1 MLRLIDESFTLRRAA
16 RRLGWRP
23 VTLRAEVPERPVGAK
38 FELTHACNLRCGF
51 CYTDSPRHTLS
62 RTPDLSDSTWRA
74 LADEAAE
81 LGVIE
86 VVLSG
91 GEPFLRRELT
101 LGLVD
106 RLYEAGVGVTLNTNG
121 WFVDDA
127 VADRLGAAAG
137 TQVHL
142 SIDGATPALHDGARG
157 VPGSWRRA
165 VSAVSRLL
173 DRGVP
178 VQVIHVVTPDNER
191 AFPDFLGQMWTLGVM
206 SVRVT
211 PVVEM
216 GAAARRSGWTISRSR
231 LRRAIK
237 HARSSYPGMRVVLQ
251 PGNAGVLAVHDEAAP
266 AALLVRP
273 SGAVLTDALHPFA
286 FGNAARDGL
295 EVCWQ
300 RIRERWD
307 DPRIAQWAGSLG
319 SHHDLPQ
326 SSVVPYL
333 DDEPVVVEAGE
344 PDGGAA
350 PRAGAGPRYAD
361 APVPAPTKPK
371 DDSGD
376 PAENLREAR
385 MVVRE
390 LALARRYTAGPVRI
404 AGGPT
409 QHYARSAQ
417 NGYVTRLNRTAA
429 MVAGALRE
437 GRAEDAVAILAEHH
451 PHTERSRLED
461 DVLAAARALI
471 GRGILIPA
479 AGQCSTSTNPRS
491 SSILTNAST
500 SARASSGDSANRSAS
515 V

>member
-16 RRLGWRP
+16 RRVGWRP
-23 VTLRAEVPERPVGAK
+23 ATLRAEVPERPVGAK

-62 RTPDLSDSTWRA
+62 RTPDLPDSTWRA

-101 LGLVD
+101 LDLVD
-106 RLYEAGVGVTLNTNG
+106 RLHEAGVGVTLNTNG
-121 WFVDDA
+121 WFIDDA
-127 VADRLGAAAG
+127 VADRLGAVPDI
-137 TQVHL
+137 QVHL
-142 SIDGATPALHDGARG
+142 SIDGATPALHDGSRG

-173 DRGVP
+173 DRGVC

-191 AFPDFLGQMWTLGVM
+191 AFPDFLAQMWTLGVS
-206 SVRVT
+206 SVRAT

-216 GAAARRSGWTISRSR
+216 GAAARRPGWAVSRSR
-231 LRRAIK
+231 LRRTIK
-237 HARSSYPGMRVVLQ
+237 RARSRYPGMRVVLQ
-251 PGNAGVLAVHDEAAP
+251 AGNAGVLAVHDEAAP

-295 EVCWQ
+295 AACWQ

-307 DPRIAQWAGSLG
+307 DPRITRWAGSLS

-333 DDEPVVVEAGE
+333 DDEPSLVEGGDGE
-344 PDGGAA
+344 NGAA
-350 PRAGAGPRYAD
+350 RPAGAGPQYAD
-361 APVPAPTKPK
+361 APVPAPSTPK

-376 PAENLREAR
+376 PAVNLREAR
-385 MVVRE
+385 KLVRE
-390 LALARRYTAGPVRI
+390 LALARRYSAGPVRI

-409 QHYARSAQ
+409 QHYARSAD

-429 MVAGALRE
+429 LVAGALRE
-437 GRAEDAVAILAEHH
+437 GSAIDAVAVLAEHH
-451 PHTERSRLED
+451 PDAERSRLED
-461 DVLAAARALI
+461 DVLTAARALVS
-471 GRGILIPA
+471 RGILVPER
-479 AGQCSTSTNPRS
+479 GSVSPPLPR
-491 SSILTNAST
+491 TR
-500 SARASSGDSANRSAS
+500 ARAAS
-515 V
+515 